1 MKIYQ
6 LKYTAY
12 KFTMKHRLYSEGLS
26 ISNDLNSIIGQQ
38 STMDTDIEIDEDD
51 IMELLNILTELGCDV
66 DFDENFSD
74 IADDILESLIEQDV

>member
-1 MKIYQ
+1 
-6 LKYTAY
+6 
-12 KFTMKHRLYSEGLS
+12 MKHRVYSEELG
-26 ISNDLNSIIGQQ
+26 INTDLNSIISQQ
-38 STMDTDIEIDEDD
+38 STMDMDMDMEIDEDE

>member
-1 MKIYQ
+1 
-6 LKYTAY
+6 
-12 KFTMKHRLYSEGLS
+12 MKHRLYSEGLS

-74 IADDILESLIEQDV
+74 ITDDILESLIEQDI

>member
-1 MKIYQ
+1 
-6 LKYTAY
+6 
-12 KFTMKHRLYSEGLS
+12 MKHRLYSEGLS

-66 DFDENFSD
+66 DFDEN
-74 IADDILESLIEQDV
+74 

>member
-1 MKIYQ
+1 
-6 LKYTAY
+6 
-12 KFTMKHRLYSEGLS
+12 MKHRLYSEGLS

-38 STMDTDIEIDEDD
+38 FTMDTDIEIDEDD

-74 IADDILESLIEQDV
+74 IADDILESLIEQDI

>member
-1 MKIYQ
+1 
-6 LKYTAY
+6 
-12 KFTMKHRLYSEGLS
+12 MKHRVYSEELG
-26 ISNDLNSIIGQQ
+26 INTDLNSIISQQ
-38 STMDTDIEIDEDD
+38 STMDMDMEIDEDE

>member
-1 MKIYQ
+1 
-6 LKYTAY
+6 
-12 KFTMKHRLYSEGLS
+12 MKHRVYSEELD
-26 ISNDLNSIIGQQ
+26 INTDLNSIISQQ
-38 STMDTDIEIDEDD
+38 STLDMDMEIDEDE

>member
-1 MKIYQ
+1 
-6 LKYTAY
+6 
-12 KFTMKHRLYSEGLS
+12 MKHRLYSEGLS

-51 IMELLNILTELGCDV
+51 IMELLNILTKLGCDV

-74 IADDILESLIEQDV
+74 IADDILESLIEQDI

>member
-1 MKIYQ
+1 
-6 LKYTAY
+6 
-12 KFTMKHRLYSEGLS
+12 MKHRVYSEELD
-26 ISNDLNSIIGQQ
+26 INTDLNSIISQQ
-38 STMDTDIEIDEDD
+38 STLDMEIDEDE

>member
-1 MKIYQ
+1 
-6 LKYTAY
+6 
-12 KFTMKHRLYSEGLS
+12 MKHRVYSEELG
-26 ISNDLNSIIGQQ
+26 INTDLNSIISQQ
-38 STMDTDIEIDEDD
+38 STLDMDMEIDEDE